1 MFFLS
6 VLLPLLAGVAA
17 ATVDGSTG
25 SGGDG
30 SGDGG
35 GDGTPDTRDDT
46 VTGGDTTGDTPG
58 GGTIEDVLDDLMGGD
73 TSDADDGGD
82 DGDTGDDVGSDETP
96 VAAEP
101 GEVFAGTDAD
111 DSLVGTERDDTMTG
125 AAGNDRLD
133 GAGGND
139 FIDGE
144 AGDDVILGRHGVD
157 VVNGNDGND
166 LVKGGKGDDFLFGE
180 AGDDTL
186 IGSPGDDVV
195 VAGSGS
201 DYVRGDQGDDV
212 LVALDDL
219 EEETASD
226 VLHGGIGNDRL
237 IGDDGDTLTGG
248 DGVDKFEVVV
258 GGAPVTITDFQLF
271 HGEGAELRTDLLT
284 FLNAEGDIISREDI
298 LANGGRLADAEDGSG
313 VEVYYDGMMVA
324 FIEGYP
330 ADDFRADTNWLG
342 NFSPEL
348 TGLLDGDDLLEGDA
362 SGVPTDD
369 NLHGGLG
376 DDTLIGGLGGD
387 TLEGG
392 QGDDVLN
399 TRDSVAGGNGQDLA
413 IGGFGDDHF
422 IADAG
427 DVIGGQEGRDAYDI
441 YVPTEDGMAPVE
453 IYGYQFST
461 ANQEVEFLTLLGP
474 DGTPLS
480 AEDVA
485 DNLVIYQDENGTDAI
500 LEYDGRMTAVMHGI
514 DANLI
519 LDHTLWIGNFNP
531 SPTTTVA
538 PTSGGNDA
546 TQISMTLQSSS
557 GTGMFVSQEMFGANA
572 VFSVNTDMGV
582 PLENYVEGARALD
595 IVNFRF
601 PAGQGDSLDGEN
613 EGVDWLNV
621 IELEENEDG
630 EMVLRE
636 EVRNA
641 LDAAIAAH
649 DNGTDVKVT
658 MVIATKL
665 YSIEE
670 YEDKY
675 DDIARFAEIMVT
687 DYADQIE
694 AIEIGNEYWAIG
706 ETSYGT
712 KADIAARALAEG
724 MERAGV
730 SEDDQP
736 SIIVQ
741 MATPNEGS
749 EYHESV
755 DDRPFG
761 ERRDDANQH
770 IIDLLSEEAR
780 EAIDGV
786 VEHYYYRRDY
796 DEFTGNGNEQG
807 FIPND
812 YAIWEADFD
821 KELDLHVTEWNIRTT
836 NLEQNGI
843 RSAGILPEMMEYMV
857 SWGTDAAHG
866 WPVVHNTTSM
876 LAGTRSD
883 MPILNEDGWVVNSVR
898 GATFDVMS
906 SEMVG
911 LQLLETNFSN
921 DDGRMEIQAYQ
932 EDGKVVVQV
941 ASRTGE
947 AVDLDLDLSS
957 LVSGY
962 ENAYGVKVGYDRSAD
977 SSDGVYRDNGEY
989 VQAEST
995 IIDGE
1000 PYYFNEYDVRATV
1013 TDVGVDG
1020 ADLNLSLNP
1029 YEMVQLVFEFGDN
1042 PPPPA
1047 DESQNIVGTPENDE
1061 IVTEGG
1067 NDSVEGLAGNDN
1079 IIANGGFDTV
1089 RGGEGND
1096 RIEGGKQDDFVYGDE
1111 GNDALYGHA
1120 GDDSLKGGEGN
1131 DSISGN
1137 QGADTLLGNEG
1148 DDVLRGGDD
1157 NDSMNG
1163 GQGNDV
1169 LKGGDGRDTMTGYNG
1184 ADTFAFELEDMMDG
1198 DIITDFEPGR
1208 DVISLDYDDITSI
1221 DDLTISEVEQGIVI
1235 YVGDHGGML
1244 LQGELSLAQVADPR
1258 NFLFS

>member
-1 MFFLS
+1 MLFLT
-6 VLLPLLAGVAA
+6 VLLPLLAGMAV
-17 ATVDGSTG
+17 VSLDGS
-25 SGGDG
+25 SGGTEDETD
-30 SGDGG
+30 SP
-35 GDGTPDTRDDT
+35 TPETSDDPVSDDPVSDDVPVAEDDT
-46 VTGGDTTGDTPG
+46 PTGDTPVSEVAG
-58 GGTIEDVLDDLMGGD
+58 ELIVGTEGDDTLLGTEGGD
-73 TSDADDGGD
+73 TIEGG
-82 DGDTGDDVGSDETP
+82 
-96 VAAEP
+96 A
-101 GEVFAGTDAD
+101 GE
-111 DSLVGTERDDTMTG
+111 
-125 AAGNDRLD
+125 DRLD
-133 GAGGND
+133 GGDGD
-139 FIDGE
+139 DLIDGE
-144 AGDDVILGRHGVD
+144 AGNDVIFGRHGVD
-157 VVNGNDGND
+157 VLNGNDGDD
-166 LVKGGKGDDFLFGE
+166 LIKGGKGNDFLFGD

-186 IGSPGDDVV
+186 IGSPGVDVL
-195 VAGSGS
+195 VAGSGA
-201 DYVRGDQGDDV
+201 DYLRGDQGDDV
-212 LVALDDL
+212 LLALDDL
-219 EEETASD
+219 SLESAPDT
-226 VLHGGIGNDRL
+226 LLGGLGNDRL
-237 IGDDGDTLTGG
+237 VGDDGDVLTGG
-248 DGVDKFEVVV
+248 EGVSRFGVVV
-258 GGAPVTITDFQLF
+258 GGGAPVTITDFQLF
-271 HGEGAELRTDLLT
+271 HPPGSELATDLLS
-284 FLNAEGDIISREDI
+284 LLDENGDLIPSYEI
-298 LANGGRLADAEDGSG
+298 LANGGRLEDSADGSG
-313 VEVYYDGMMVA
+313 VNLFYNDQLVVI
-324 FIEGYP
+324 IEGYE
-330 ADDFRADTNWLG
+330 AQDFRADSNWLG

-348 TGLLDGDDLLEGDA
+348 TGRLDGNDLLTGDA
-362 SGVPTDD
+362 GGAVRNDD
-369 NLHGGLG
+369 MNGGIG
-376 DDTLIGGLGGD
+376 DDTLIGGLGAD
-387 TLEGG
+387 TLDGDA
-392 QGDDVLN
+392 GDDVIN
-399 TRDSVAGGNGQDLA
+399 TVDSVASPDGQDIAL
-413 IGGFGDDHF
+413 GGAGNDQF
-422 IADAG
+422 IADSG
-427 DVIGGQEGRDAYDI
+427 DSLAGQEGRDAFDI
-441 YVPTEDGMAPVE
+441 YVPTDDGMAPVE
-453 IYGYQFST
+453 IYGYEFST
-461 ANQEVEFLTLLGP
+461 ENQEVEFLTLLGP

-485 DNLVIYQDENGTDAI
+485 ENLVIYQDENGTDAI
-500 LEYDGRMTAVMHGI
+500 LEYDGRMMAVMHGI
-514 DANLI
+514 DADLI
-519 LDHTLWIGNFNP
+519 LDQTLWIGNFNP
-531 SPTTTVA
+531 SPTTSLE
-538 PTSGGNDA
+538 PTSGGSDA
-546 TQISMTLQSSS
+546 TPISMTLQSSS
-557 GTGMFVSQEMFGANA
+557 GTGMVVSQEMFGANA

-595 IVNFRF
+595 VANFRF

-613 EGVDWLNV
+613 EGIDWLNV
-621 IELEENEDG
+621 IELEENENG

-649 DNGTDVKVT
+649 DTGNDVKVT

-670 YEDKY
+670 YEAKY

-687 DYADQIE
+687 DYADQVE

-706 ETSYGT
+706 ETAYGT

-741 MATPNEGS
+741 MATPNDGS
-749 EYHESV
+749 EYHTSV

-770 IIDLLSEEAR
+770 IIDLLSQEAR
-780 EAIDGV
+780 DAIDGV

-796 DEFTGNGNEQG
+796 DEFTGDGNEQG

-812 YAIWEADFD
+812 YAIWEANFD
-821 KELDLHVTEWNIRTT
+821 KELDLHITEWNIRTT

-857 SWGTDAAHG
+857 SWGADAAHG

-906 SEMVG
+906 SELVG
-911 LQLLETNFSN
+911 MQLLETTFSN

-957 LVSGY
+957 LVSGF

-977 SSDGVYRDNGEY
+977 SSDGVYRDDGEY
-989 VQAEST
+989 IQAEST

-1013 TDVGVDG
+1013 TDVAVDS
-1020 ADLNLSLNP
+1020 ADVNLSLNP
-1029 YEMVQLVFEFGDN
+1029 YEMVQLVFEFGET

-1047 DESQNIVGTPENDE
+1047 EEGRQIVGTSGDDE

-1067 NDSVEGLAGNDN
+1067 NDSILGIEGNDN

-1096 RIEGGKQDDFVYGDE
+1096 RIEGGKQDDFIYGDE
-1111 GNDALYGHA
+1111 GDDALYGHA
-1120 GDDSLKGGEGN
+1120 GDDSLKAGEGN
-1131 DSISGN
+1131 DSLSGN
-1137 QGADTLLGNEG
+1137 QGADTLLGKEG
-1148 DDVLRGGDD
+1148 NDLLRGGDD
-1157 NDSMNG
+1157 NDTMNG
-1163 GQGNDV
+1163 GQGNDT
-1169 LKGGDGRDTMTGYNG
+1169 LKGGSGRDTLTGYNG

-1198 DIITDFEPGR
+1198 DIITDFEPGK

-1221 DDLTISEVEQGIVI
+1221 DDLTISQVEQGIVI
-1235 YVGDHGGML
+1235 YVGDYGGML
-1244 LQGELSLAQVADPR
+1244 LQGELTVAQVADPR
-1258 NFLFS
+1258 NFLFT

>member
-1 MFFLS
+1 MLFLS
-6 VLLPLLAGVAA
+6 VLLPLLAGLTAGV
-17 ATVDGSTG
+17 VDPSTPT
-25 SGGDG
+25 D
-30 SGDGG
+30 DDT

-46 VTGGDTTGDTPG
+46 VTGGDGSGDTTGDVVRD
-58 GGTIEDVLDDLMGGD
+58 IEDILDDLGWGAD
-73 TSDADDGGD
+73 TSD
-82 DGDTGDDVGSDETP
+82 EEP
-96 VAAEP
+96 LVANP
-101 GEVFAGTDAD
+101 GEEITGAEDDDTLIGT
-111 DSLVGTERDDTMTG
+111 LRDDTMTG
-125 AAGNDRLD
+125 AGGNDRLD
-133 GAGGND
+133 GSSGND
-139 FIDGE
+139 LIDGDD
-144 AGDDVILGRHGVD
+144 GDDVILGRYGVD
-157 VVNGNDGND
+157 VVSGNDGND
-166 LVKGGKGDDFLFGE
+166 LIKGGKGNDFLFGN

-186 IGSPGDDVV
+186 IGSPGDDALVG
-195 VAGSGS
+195 GSGA
-201 DYVRGDQGDDV
+201 DYLRGDQGDDI
-212 LVALDDL
+212 LVGLDDL
-219 EEETASD
+219 AEESAPDT
-226 VLHGGIGNDRL
+226 LLGGIGNDRL
-237 IGDDGDTLTGG
+237 VGDDGDVLTGG
-248 DGVDKFEVVV
+248 EGVNRFGVVV
-258 GGAPVTITDFQLF
+258 GGAPVTITDFDLF
-271 HGEGAELRTDLLT
+271 HPPGSELATDLLS
-284 FLNAEGDIISREDI
+284 LLDENGDLIPSYEI
-298 LANGGRLADAEDGSG
+298 LENEGRLEDNEDGTG
-313 VEVYYDGMMVA
+313 VNIFFDDQLVVI
-324 FIEGYP
+324 IEGYE
-330 ADDFRADTNWLG
+330 AQDFRSDSNWLG

-348 TGLLDGDDLLEGDA
+348 TGRLDGDDLLTGDA
-362 SGVPTDD
+362 GDVVRNDD
-369 NLHGGLG
+369 MNGGLG
-376 DDTLIGGLGGD
+376 NDTLIGGLGGD
-387 TLEGG
+387 TLDGGEGN
-392 QGDDVLN
+392 DVID
-399 TRDSVAGGNGQDLA
+399 TVDSVAGSEGQDIAL
-413 IGGFGDDHF
+413 GGAGNDHF
-422 IADAG
+422 IADDG
-427 DVIGGQEGRDAYDI
+427 DFIGGQEGRDTYDI

-453 IYGYQFST
+453 IYGYEFST
-461 ANQEVEFLTLLGP
+461 ADQEVEFLTLLGA

-485 DNLVIYQDENGTDAI
+485 ENLVIYQDENGADAI
-500 LEYDGRMTAVMHGI
+500 LEYDGRMMAVMHGV
-514 DANLI
+514 DADLI
-519 LDHTLWIGNFNP
+519 NDHTLWIGNFDP
-531 SPTTTVA
+531 SPTTTAA
-538 PTSGGNDA
+538 PTSGNDA
-546 TQISMTLQSSS
+546 TQMSMTLQSSS
-557 GTGMFVSQEMFGANA
+557 GTGMVVSQEMFGANT

-582 PLENYVEGARALD
+582 PLENYVEGARALE
-595 IVNFRF
+595 IQNFRF

-665 YSIEE
+665 YTIEE

-694 AIEIGNEYWAIG
+694 ALEIGNEYWAIG

-741 MATPNEGS
+741 MATPNDGS
-749 EYHESV
+749 EYHSSV

-770 IIDLLSEEAR
+770 IIDHLSEAAR
-780 EAIDGV
+780 DAIDGV

-796 DEFTGNGNEQG
+796 DEFTGAGDEQG

-812 YAIWEADFD
+812 YAIWEANFD

-857 SWGTDAAHG
+857 SWGADAAHG

-898 GATFDVMS
+898 GATYDVMS
-906 SEMVG
+906 SELVG

-932 EDGKVVVQV
+932 DGGKVVVQV

-947 AVDLDLDLSS
+947 AVDLDLDLST

-977 SSDGVYRDNGEY
+977 SSDGVYRDDGEY

-1013 TDVGVDG
+1013 TDVEVDS
-1020 ADLNLSLNP
+1020 ADMTLSLNP
-1029 YEMVQLVFEFGDN
+1029 YEMVQLVFEFSFSS

-1047 DESQNIVGTPENDE
+1047 EEGRVVEGTPGDDE

-1089 RGGEGND
+1089 RGGDGND
-1096 RIEGGKQDDFVYGDE
+1096 RIEGGKQDDYLYGDE
-1111 GNDALYGHA
+1111 GDDALYGHA
-1120 GDDSLKGGEGN
+1120 GDDSLKAGEGN

-1148 DDVLRGGDD
+1148 NDVLRGGDD

-1163 GQGNDV
+1163 GQGNDT
-1169 LKGGDGRDTMTGYNG
+1169 LKGGNGRDIMTGYNG

-1198 DIITDFEPGR
+1198 DIITDFEPGK
-1208 DVISLDYDDITSI
+1208 DMISLDYDDISSI
-1221 DDLTISEVEQGIVI
+1221 DDLTISQVEQGIVI

-1244 LQGELSLAQVADPR
+1244 LQGELTLAQVADPR
-1258 NFLFS
+1258 NFLFA

>member
-17 ATVDGSTG
+17 ATMDGSTG
-25 SGGDG
+25 TGGDG
-30 SGDGG
+30 SDDGG

-46 VTGGDTTGDTPG
+46 VTGGSGPDDTSDDTVGDIVRD
-58 GGTIEDVLDDLMGGD
+58 IETVLDDLGLGVREPD
-73 TSDADDGGD
+73 EEPIVSNPGEEIVGTDGD
-82 DGDTGDDVGSDETP
+82 DT
-96 VAAEP
+96 
-101 GEVFAGTDAD
+101 
-111 DSLVGTERDDTMTG
+111 LIGTERDDTMSG

-133 GAGGND
+133 GSFGND
-139 FIDGE
+139 LIEGGE
-144 AGDDVILGRHGVD
+144 GDDVLLGRYGVD
-157 VVNGNDGND
+157 VVSGNDGDD
-166 LVKGGKGDDFLFGE
+166 LIKGGKGDDFLFGDG
-180 AGDDTL
+180 GDDTL
-186 IGSPGDDVV
+186 IGSPGDDVI
-195 VAGSGS
+195 VAGTGT
-201 DYVRGDQGDDV
+201 DYVRGDQGDD
-212 LVALDDL
+212 LLFGLDDL
-219 EEETASD
+219 SEETSPD
-226 VLHGGIGNDRL
+226 TLLGGIGNDRL
-237 IGDDGDTLTGG
+237 VGDDGDILTGG
-248 DGVDKFEVVV
+248 EGVNRFGVVV
-258 GGAPVTITDFQLF
+258 GGGAPVTITDFQLF
-271 HGEGAELRTDLLT
+271 HPPGAELATDLLS
-284 FLNAEGDIISREDI
+284 LLDENGELIPSYEI
-298 LANGGRLADAEDGSG
+298 LENGGRLEDNEDGTG
-313 VEVYYDGMMVA
+313 VNIFFNDQLVVV
-324 FIEGYP
+324 IEGYE
-330 ADDFRADTNWLG
+330 AQDFRSDSNWLG

-348 TGLLDGDDLLEGDA
+348 TGRLDGDDLLTGDA
-362 SGVPTDD
+362 GDVARDD
-369 NLHGGLG
+369 DMHGGLG
-376 DDTLIGGLGGD
+376 DDTLIGGLGAD
-387 TLEGG
+387 TLDGG
-392 QGDDVLN
+392 QGDDVIN
-399 TRDSVAGGNGQDLA
+399 TVDSVAGAEGQDIAL
-413 IGGFGDDHF
+413 GGEGDDQL

-427 DVIGGQEGRDAYDI
+427 DILAGQEGRDAYDI

-453 IYGYQFST
+453 IYGYEFST
-461 ANQEVEFLTLLGP
+461 ENQEVEFLTLLGP

-500 LEYDGRMTAVMHGI
+500 LEYDGRMMAVMHGI

-519 LDHTLWIGNFNP
+519 VDHTLWIGNFNP

-557 GTGMFVSQEMFGANA
+557 GTGMYVSQEMFGANT

-749 EYHESV
+749 EYHTSV

-770 IIDLLSEEAR
+770 IIDFLSEEAR

-796 DEFTGNGNEQG
+796 DEFTGDGNEQG

-812 YAIWEADFD
+812 YAIWEANFD
-821 KELDLHVTEWNIRTT
+821 KELDLHITEWNIRTT

-843 RSAGILPEMMEYMV
+843 RSSGILPEMMEYMV
-857 SWGTDAAHG
+857 SWGADAAHG

-911 LQLLETNFSN
+911 MQLLETQFSN

-1013 TDVGVDG
+1013 TDVAVNSD
-1020 ADLNLSLNP
+1020 DVSLSLNP
-1029 YEMVQLVFEFGDN
+1029 YEMVQLVFEFGDS

-1047 DESQNIVGTPENDE
+1047 DVGLVIVGTSESDE

-1079 IIANGGFDTV
+1079 IIANGGFDTI

-1163 GQGNDV
+1163 GQGSDT
-1169 LKGGDGRDTMTGYNG
+1169 LKGGSGRDTMTGYNG

-1258 NFLFS
+1258 NFLFT

>member
-1 MFFLS
+1 M
-6 VLLPLLAGVAA
+6 AGW
-17 ATVDGSTG
+17 
-25 SGGDG
+25 
-30 SGDGG
+30 
-35 GDGTPDTRDDT
+35 DGTPDTRDDT

-58 GGTIEDVLDDLMGGD
+58 DSVEDVVRDIEAVLDDLGLGVREPD
-73 TSDADDGGD
+73 EEPIVSNPGEEIVGTDGD
-82 DGDTGDDVGSDETP
+82 DT
-96 VAAEP
+96 
-101 GEVFAGTDAD
+101 
-111 DSLVGTERDDTMTG
+111 LIGTERDDTMSG

-133 GAGGND
+133 GSFGND
-139 FIDGE
+139 LIEGDE
-144 AGDDVILGRHGVD
+144 GDDVLLGRYGVD
-157 VVNGNDGND
+157 VVSGNDGND
-166 LVKGGKGDDFLFGE
+166 LIKGGKGDDFLFGDG
-180 AGDDTL
+180 GDDTL
-186 IGSPGDDVV
+186 IGSPGDDVI
-195 VAGSGS
+195 VAGTGT
-201 DYVRGDQGDDV
+201 DYVRGDQGDD
-212 LVALDDL
+212 LLFGLDDL
-219 EEETASD
+219 SEETSPD
-226 VLHGGIGNDRL
+226 TLLGGIGNDRL
-237 IGDDGDTLTGG
+237 VGDDGDILTGG
-248 DGVDKFEVVV
+248 EGVNSYGVVV
-258 GGAPVTITDFQLF
+258 GGETPVTITDFQLF
-271 HGEGAELRTDLLT
+271 HPPEAELATDLLS
-284 FLNAEGDIISREDI
+284 LLDENGELIPSYEI
-298 LANGGRLADAEDGSG
+298 LENGGRLENNEDGTG
-313 VEVYYDGMMVA
+313 VNIFFNGQLVVV
-324 FIEGYP
+324 IEGYE
-330 ADDFRADTNWLG
+330 AQDFRSDSNWLG

-348 TGLLDGDDLLEGDA
+348 TGRLDGDDLLTGDA
-362 SGVPTDD
+362 GNVVRDD
-369 NLHGGLG
+369 DMHGGLG
-376 DDTLIGGLGGD
+376 DDTLIGGLGAD
-387 TLEGG
+387 TLDGG
-392 QGDDVLN
+392 QGDDVIN
-399 TRDSVAGGNGQDLA
+399 TVDSVAGAEGQDMA
-413 IGGFGDDHF
+413 FGGEGDDHLT
-422 IADAG
+422 ADAG
-427 DVIGGQEGRDAYDI
+427 DILAGQEGRDAYDI

-453 IYGYQFST
+453 IYGYEFST
-461 ANQEVEFLTLLGP
+461 EDQEVEFLTLLGAN
-474 DGTPLS
+474 GEPLS
-480 AEDVA
+480 AADVA
-485 DNLVIYQDENGTDAI
+485 DNLVIYQHENGTDAI
-500 LEYDGRMTAVMHGI
+500 LEYNGRMTAILHGI
-514 DANLI
+514 DANVI
-519 LDHTLWIGNFNP
+519 SDPTLWIGNLDP
-531 SPTTTVA
+531 EPTTDVPSTQ
-538 PTSGGNDA
+538 GCNDA

-557 GTGMFVSQEMFGANA
+557 GTGMYVSQEMFGANA

-613 EGVDWLNV
+613 EGIDWLNV

-630 EMVLRE
+630 EIVLRE

-649 DNGTDVKVT
+649 DTGTDVKVT

-706 ETSYGT
+706 ETAYGT

-749 EYHESV
+749 EYHTSV

-770 IIDLLSEEAR
+770 IIDFLSEEAR

-796 DEFTGNGNEQG
+796 DEFTGGGNEQG

-812 YAIWEADFD
+812 YAIWEANFD

-843 RSAGILPEMMEYMV
+843 RSSDILPEMMEYMV

-876 LAGTRSD
+876 LAGKRSD

-906 SEMVG
+906 SELVG
-911 LQLLETNFSN
+911 TQLLDTNFSN

-1013 TDVGVDG
+1013 TDVDVDG

-1029 YEMVQLVFEFGDN
+1029 YEMVQLVFEFGDT

-1047 DESQNIVGTPENDE
+1047 EEGRQIVGTSGDDE
-1061 IVTEGG
+1061 IITDNG
-1067 NDSVEGLAGNDN
+1067 NDSILGIEGNDN

-1111 GNDALYGHA
+1111 GNDALYGYG
-1120 GDDSLKGGEGN
+1120 GDDSLKAGEGN

-1137 QGADTLLGNEG
+1137 QGMDTLLGNEG
-1148 DDVLRGGDD
+1148 DDVLRGGGD

-1163 GQGNDV
+1163 GQGADT
-1169 LKGGDGRDTMTGYNG
+1169 LKGGSGRDTMTGYNG

-1221 DDLTISEVEQGIVI
+1221 DDLTISEVAQGIVI

-1258 NFLFS
+1258 NFLFT

>member
-17 ATVDGSTG
+17 ATMDGSTG
-25 SGGDG
+25 TGGDG
-30 SGDGG
+30 SDDGAG

-46 VTGGDTTGDTPG
+46 VTGGSGPD
-58 GGTIEDVLDDLMGGD
+58 D
-73 TSDADDGGD
+73 TSDDTVGDIVRDIETVLGDLGLGVREPDEESIVSNPGEEIVGTDGD
-82 DGDTGDDVGSDETP
+82 DT
-96 VAAEP
+96 
-101 GEVFAGTDAD
+101 
-111 DSLVGTERDDTMTG
+111 LIGTERDDTMSG

-133 GAGGND
+133 GSFGND
-139 FIDGE
+139 LIEGGE
-144 AGDDVILGRHGVD
+144 GDDVLLGRYGVD
-157 VVNGNDGND
+157 VVSGNDGDD
-166 LVKGGKGDDFLFGE
+166 LIKGGKGDDFLFGE

-219 EEETASD
+219 AEETASD

-237 IGDDGDTLTGG
+237 TGDDGDTLTGG
-248 DGVDKFEVVV
+248 DGVDKFKVVV

-271 HGEGAELRTDLLT
+271 HGEGAELRTELLT
-284 FLNAEGDIISREDI
+284 FLNAEGEIISPEEI
-298 LANGGRLADAEDGSG
+298 QANGGRLADAEDGSG

-362 SGVPTDD
+362 SGAPTDD

-453 IYGYQFST
+453 IYGYEFST
-461 ANQEVEFLTLLGP
+461 ENQEVEFLTLLGP

-485 DNLVIYQDENGTDAI
+485 ENLVIYQDEDGTDAI
-500 LEYDGRMTAVMHGI
+500 LEYDGRMMAVMHGV
-514 DANLI
+514 DANVI
-519 LDHTLWIGNFNP
+519 SDHTLWIGNFDP
-531 SPTTTVA
+531 SPTTTAA
-538 PTSGGNDA
+538 PTSSNDA
-546 TQISMTLQSSS
+546 TQMSMTLQSSS
-557 GTGMFVSQEMFGANA
+557 GTGMVVSQEMFGANT

-595 IVNFRF
+595 IQNFRF

-613 EGVDWLNV
+613 EGIDWLNV
-621 IELEENEDG
+621 IELEENGDG

-749 EYHESV
+749 EYHTSV

-796 DEFTGNGNEQG
+796 DEFTGDGNEQG

-906 SEMVG
+906 SELVG
-911 LQLLETNFSN
+911 MQLLETNFSN

-989 VQAEST
+989 VQADST

-1013 TDVGVDG
+1013 TDVEVNSD
-1020 ADLNLSLNP
+1020 DVTLSLNP
-1029 YEMVQLVFEFGDN
+1029 YEMVQLVFEFGDT

-1047 DESQNIVGTPENDE
+1047 EEGRVVEGTSGDDE

-1067 NDSVEGLAGNDN
+1067 NDSILGLAGNDN

-1089 RGGEGND
+1089 RGGDGND
-1096 RIEGGKQDDFVYGDE
+1096 RMEGGKQDDFVYGDD

-1131 DSISGN
+1131 DSMSGN
-1137 QGADTLLGNEG
+1137 QGADTLLGNQG

-1163 GQGNDV
+1163 GQGSDT
-1169 LKGGDGRDTMTGYNG
+1169 LKGGSGRDTMTGYNG
-1184 ADTFAFELEDMMDG
+1184 SDTFAFELEDMMDG
-1198 DIITDFEPGR
+1198 DIITDFEPGK
-1208 DVISLDYDDITSI
+1208 DLISLDYDDISSI

-1258 NFLFS
+1258 NFLFA

>member
-1 MFFLS
+1 MLFLS

-17 ATVDGSTG
+17 ATMDGSTG
-25 SGGDG
+25 TGGDG
-30 SGDGG
+30 SDDGG

-46 VTGGDTTGDTPG
+46 VTGESGPDDTSDDTVGDIVRD
-58 GGTIEDVLDDLMGGD
+58 IETVLDDLGLGVREPD
-73 TSDADDGGD
+73 EEPIVSNPGEEIVGTDGD
-82 DGDTGDDVGSDETP
+82 DT
-96 VAAEP
+96 
-101 GEVFAGTDAD
+101 
-111 DSLVGTERDDTMTG
+111 LIGTERDDTMSG

-133 GAGGND
+133 GSFGND
-139 FIDGE
+139 LIEGGE
-144 AGDDVILGRHGVD
+144 GDDVLLGRYGVD
-157 VVNGNDGND
+157 VVSGNDGDD
-166 LVKGGKGDDFLFGE
+166 LIKGGKGDDFLFGDG
-180 AGDDTL
+180 GDDTL
-186 IGSPGDDVV
+186 IGSPGDDVI
-195 VAGSGS
+195 VAGTGT
-201 DYVRGDQGDDV
+201 DYVRGDQGDD
-212 LVALDDL
+212 LLFGLDDL
-219 EEETASD
+219 SEETSPD
-226 VLHGGIGNDRL
+226 TLLGGIGNDRL
-237 IGDDGDTLTGG
+237 VGDDGDILTGG
-248 DGVDKFEVVV
+248 EGVNRFGVVV
-258 GGAPVTITDFQLF
+258 GGGAPVTITDFQLF
-271 HGEGAELRTDLLT
+271 HPPGAELATDLLS
-284 FLNAEGDIISREDI
+284 LLDENGELIPSYEI
-298 LANGGRLADAEDGSG
+298 LENGGRLEDNEDGTG
-313 VEVYYDGMMVA
+313 VNIFFNDQLVVV
-324 FIEGYP
+324 IEGYE
-330 ADDFRADTNWLG
+330 AQDFRSDSNWLG

-348 TGLLDGDDLLEGDA
+348 TGRLDGDDLLTGDA
-362 SGVPTDD
+362 GDVARDD
-369 NLHGGLG
+369 DMHGGLG
-376 DDTLIGGLGGD
+376 DDTLIGGLGAD
-387 TLEGG
+387 TLDGG
-392 QGDDVLN
+392 QGDDVIN
-399 TRDSVAGGNGQDLA
+399 TVDSVAGAEGQDIAL
-413 IGGFGDDHF
+413 GGEGDDQL

-427 DVIGGQEGRDAYDI
+427 DILAGQEGRDAYDI

-453 IYGYQFST
+453 IYGYEFST
-461 ANQEVEFLTLLGP
+461 EDQEVEFLTLLGP

-480 AEDVA
+480 AEELA

-500 LEYDGRMTAVMHGI
+500 LEYDGRMTAILHGI

-519 LDHTLWIGNFNP
+519 ADQTLWIGNFDP
-531 SPTTTVA
+531 SPTTDVA
-538 PTSGGNDA
+538 ATRGGNDA

-613 EGVDWLNV
+613 EGIDWLNV

-706 ETSYGT
+706 ETAYGT

-749 EYHESV
+749 EYHTSV

-770 IIDLLSEEAR
+770 IIDFLSEEAR

-796 DEFTGNGNEQG
+796 DEFTGDGNEQG

-812 YAIWEADFD
+812 FAIWEANFD
-821 KELDLHVTEWNIRTT
+821 KELDLHITEWNIRTT

-843 RSAGILPEMMEYMV
+843 RSSGILPEMMEYMV
-857 SWGTDAAHG
+857 SWGADAAHG

-906 SEMVG
+906 SELVG
-911 LQLLETNFSN
+911 MQLLETQFSN

-932 EDGKVVVQV
+932 EGGKVVVQV

-962 ENAYGVKVGYDRSAD
+962 ESAYGVKVGYDRSAD
-977 SSDGVYRDNGEY
+977 SSDGVYRDDGEY
-989 VQAEST
+989 IQAEST

-1013 TDVGVDG
+1013 TDVEVDG

-1047 DESQNIVGTPENDE
+1047 EESRNIVGTSGDDE
-1061 IVTEGG
+1061 IETEGG
-1067 NDSVEGLAGNDN
+1067 NDSIEGVGGNDN
-1079 IIANGGFDTV
+1079 IIANGGFDTI
-1089 RGGEGND
+1089 RGG
-1096 RIEGGKQDDFVYGDE
+1096 
-1111 GNDALYGHA
+1111 
-1120 GDDSLKGGEGN
+1120 
-1131 DSISGN
+1131 
-1137 QGADTLLGNEG
+1137 
-1148 DDVLRGGDD
+1148 RG
-1157 NDSMNG
+1157 
-1163 GQGNDV
+1163 Q
-1169 LKGGDGRDTMTGYNG
+1169 R
-1184 ADTFAFELEDMMDG
+1184 
-1198 DIITDFEPGR
+1198 P
-1208 DVISLDYDDITSI
+1208 
-1221 DDLTISEVEQGIVI
+1221 
-1235 YVGDHGGML
+1235 H
-1244 LQGELSLAQVADPR
+1244 
-1258 NFLFS
+1258 

>member
-1 MFFLS
+1 MLFLT
-6 VLLPLLAGVAA
+6 VLLPLLAGMAV
-17 ATVDGSTG
+17 VSLDGS
-25 SGGDG
+25 SGGTEDETDG
-30 SGDGG
+30 PAPETSD
-35 GDGTPDTRDDT
+35 DPVSDDVPVADEDTP
-46 VTGGDTTGDTPG
+46 TGDTPVSEVAG
-58 GGTIEDVLDDLMGGD
+58 ELIVGTEGDDTLLGTEGGD
-73 TSDADDGGD
+73 TIEGRA
-82 DGDTGDDVGSDETP
+82 
-96 VAAEP
+96 
-101 GEVFAGTDAD
+101 GE
-111 DSLVGTERDDTMTG
+111 
-125 AAGNDRLD
+125 DRLD
-133 GAGGND
+133 GGDGD
-139 FIDGE
+139 DLIGGE
-144 AGDDVILGRHGVD
+144 AGNDAIFGRHGVD
-157 VVNGNDGND
+157 VLSGNDGDD
-166 LVKGGKGDDFLFGE
+166 LIKGGKGNDFLFGD

-186 IGSPGDDVV
+186 IGSPGDDFL
-195 VAGSGS
+195 VAGSGA
-201 DYVRGDQGDDV
+201 DYLRGDQGNDV
-212 LVALDDL
+212 LLALDDL
-219 EEETASD
+219 SLESAPDT
-226 VLHGGIGNDRL
+226 LLGGVGNDRL
-237 IGDDGDTLTGG
+237 VGDDGDVLTGG
-248 DGVDKFEVVV
+248 EGVSRFGVVV
-258 GGAPVTITDFQLF
+258 GGGAPVTITDFQLF
-271 HGEGAELRTDLLT
+271 HPPGSELATDLLS
-284 FLNAEGDIISREDI
+284 LLDENGDLIPSYEI
-298 LANGGRLADAEDGSG
+298 LENGGRLEDNADGTG
-313 VEVYYDGMMVA
+313 VNLFYNDQLVVI
-324 FIEGYP
+324 IEGYE
-330 ADDFRADTNWLG
+330 ADDFRADSNWLG

-348 TGLLDGDDLLEGDA
+348 TGRLDGDDLLTGDA
-362 SGVPTDD
+362 GGVVRNDD
-369 NLHGGLG
+369 MNGGIG
-376 DDTLIGGLGGD
+376 DDTLIGGLGAD
-387 TLEGG
+387 TLDGDA
-392 QGDDVLN
+392 GDDVIN
-399 TRDSVAGGNGQDLA
+399 TVDSVASPDGQDIAL
-413 IGGFGDDHF
+413 GGAGNDQFT
-422 IADAG
+422 ADAG
-427 DVIGGQEGRDAYDI
+427 DTLAGQEGRDAFDI

-453 IYGYQFST
+453 IYGYEFST
-461 ANQEVEFLTLLGP
+461 ENQEVEFLTLLGP

-485 DNLVIYQDENGTDAI
+485 ENLVIYQDENGADAI
-500 LEYDGRMTAVMHGI
+500 LEYDGRMMAVLHGI
-514 DANLI
+514 DADLI
-519 LDHTLWIGNFNP
+519 LDQTLWIGNFNP

-538 PTSGGNDA
+538 PTGSGNDA

-557 GTGMFVSQEMFGANA
+557 GTGMVVSQEMFGANA

-595 IVNFRF
+595 VANFRF
-601 PAGQGDSLDGEN
+601 PAGQGDSLEGEN
-613 EGVDWLNV
+613 EGIDWLNV
-621 IELEENEDG
+621 IELEENENG

-649 DNGTDVKVT
+649 DTGNDVKVT

-670 YEDKY
+670 YEAKY

-687 DYADQIE
+687 DYADQVE

-706 ETSYGT
+706 ETAYGT

-730 SEDDQP
+730 SEADQP

-741 MATPNEGS
+741 MATPNDGS
-749 EYHESV
+749 EYHTSV

-761 ERRDDANQH
+761 ERRDAANQH
-770 IIDLLSEEAR
+770 IIDFLSEEAR

-796 DEFTGNGNEQG
+796 DEFTGDGNEQG

-812 YAIWEADFD
+812 YAIWEANFD
-821 KELDLHVTEWNIRTT
+821 KELDLHITEWNIRTT

-857 SWGTDAAHG
+857 SWGADAAHG

-906 SEMVG
+906 SELVG
-911 LQLLETNFSN
+911 MQLLETTFSN

-957 LVSGY
+957 LVSGF

-977 SSDGVYRDNGEY
+977 SSDGVYRSDGEY
-989 VQAEST
+989 IQAEST

-1013 TDVGVDG
+1013 TDVAVDS
-1020 ADLNLSLNP
+1020 ADVNLSLNP
-1029 YEMVQLVFEFGDN
+1029 YEMVQLVFEFGET

-1047 DESQNIVGTPENDE
+1047 EEGRQIVGTSGDDE

-1067 NDSVEGLAGNDN
+1067 NDSILGIEGNDN

-1096 RIEGGKQDDFVYGDE
+1096 RIEGGKQDDFIYGDE
-1111 GNDALYGHA
+1111 GDDALYGHA
-1120 GDDSLKGGEGN
+1120 GDDSLKAGEGN
-1131 DSISGN
+1131 DSLSGN
-1137 QGADTLLGNEG
+1137 QGADTLLGKEG
-1148 DDVLRGGDD
+1148 NDLLRGGDD
-1157 NDSMNG
+1157 NDTMNG
-1163 GQGNDV
+1163 GQGNDT
-1169 LKGGDGRDTMTGYNG
+1169 LKGGAGRDTLTGYNG
-1184 ADTFAFELEDMMDG
+1184 ADTFAFELEDMVDG
-1198 DIITDFEPGR
+1198 DIITDFEPGK

-1221 DDLTISEVEQGIVI
+1221 NDLTISQVEQGIVI

-1244 LQGELSLAQVADPR
+1244 LQGELTLAQVSDPR
-1258 NFLFS
+1258 NFLFT

>member
-1 MFFLS
+1 MLFLS
-6 VLLPLLAGVAA
+6 VLLPLLAGLTAGV
-17 ATVDGSTG
+17 VDPSTPTDDD
-25 SGGDG
+25 S
-30 SGDGG
+30 

-46 VTGGDTTGDTPG
+46 VTGGDGSDDTTGDVVRA
-58 GGTIEDVLDDLMGGD
+58 IEDILDDLGWGGD
-73 TSDADDGGD
+73 MADDEPIVAAPGDEIIGTEGD
-82 DGDTGDDVGSDETP
+82 DTLI
-96 VAAEP
+96 
-101 GEVFAGTDAD
+101 GT
-111 DSLVGTERDDTMTG
+111 LLDDTMSG
-125 AAGNDRLD
+125 AGGNDRLD
-133 GAGGND
+133 GSSGND
-139 FIDGE
+139 LIDGD
-144 AGDDVILGRHGVD
+144 AGDDVVLGRHGVD

-186 IGSPGDDVV
+186 IGSPGDDVLV
-195 VAGSGS
+195 GGSGA
-201 DYVRGDQGDDV
+201 DYLRGDQGDDL
-212 LVALDDL
+212 LVGLDDL
-219 EEETASD
+219 SAEDAPDT
-226 VLHGGIGNDRL
+226 LLGGIGNDRL
-237 IGDDGDTLTGG
+237 VGDDGDTLTGG
-248 DGVDKFEVVV
+248 EGVNRFGVVV

-271 HGEGAELRTDLLT
+271 HPPGSELATDLLS
-284 FLNAEGDIISREDI
+284 LLDENGDLIPSTAIIE
-298 LANGGRLADAEDGSG
+298 NGGRLEDREDGTGVDVFYGGQIVAILDGHEAED
-313 VEVYYDGMMVA
+313 
-324 FIEGYP
+324 
-330 ADDFRADTNWLG
+330 FRSDSNWLG

-348 TGLLDGDDLLEGDA
+348 TGRLDGDDLLEGDA
-362 SGVPTDD
+362 GDVVRNDD
-369 NLHGGLG
+369 LHGGLG
-376 DDTLIGGLGGD
+376 DDTLIGGLGAD

-392 QGDDVLN
+392 EGNDVIN
-399 TRDSVAGGNGQDLA
+399 TVDSVAGEDGQDLA
-413 IGGFGDDHF
+413 IGGAGDDHF
-422 IADAG
+422 VADSG
-427 DVIGGQEGRDAYDI
+427 DLIGGQDGRDSYDI
-441 YVPTEDGMAPVE
+441 YVPTEDSAAPVE
-453 IYGYQFST
+453 IYGYEFST
-461 ANQEVEFLTLLGP
+461 ENQEVEFLTLLGA

-485 DNLVIYQDENGTDAI
+485 SNLVIYQDENGTDAI

-514 DANLI
+514 DADLI
-519 LDHTLWIGNFNP
+519 NDHTLWIGNFDP
-531 SPTTTVA
+531 APTTDVA
-538 PTSGGNDA
+538 STRGGNDA
-546 TQISMTLQSSS
+546 TQMSMTLQSSS
-557 GTGMFVSQEMFGANA
+557 GTGMVVSQEMFGANA
-572 VFSVNTDMGV
+572 VYSVNTDMGV
-582 PLENYVEGARALD
+582 PLDNYVEGARALE
-595 IVNFRF
+595 IQNFRF

-613 EGVDWLNV
+613 EGIDWLNV
-621 IELEENEDG
+621 IELEENADG

-649 DNGTDVKVT
+649 DNGSDVKVT

-665 YSIEE
+665 YTVEE
-670 YEDKY
+670 FEAKY

-687 DYADQIE
+687 DYADQIDALE
-694 AIEIGNEYWAIG
+694 VGNEYWAIG
-706 ETSYGT
+706 ETNYGQ
-712 KADIAARALAEG
+712 KADIAARAFAEG

-730 SEDDQP
+730 DEDDQP

-749 EYHESV
+749 EYHTSV

-761 ERRDDANQH
+761 ERRDDANQQ
-770 IIDLLSEEAR
+770 IIDQLSEEAR

-796 DEFTGNGNEQG
+796 DEFTGDGNEQG

-812 YAIWEADFD
+812 YEIWEANFD

-857 SWGTDAAHG
+857 SWGADAAHG

-883 MPILNEDGWVVNSVR
+883 MPILNDDGWVVNSVR

-906 SEMVG
+906 SELVG
-911 LQLLETNFSN
+911 MQLLETEFSN
-921 DDGRMEIQAYQ
+921 DDGRMEVQAYQ
-932 EDGKVVVQV
+932 EGGKVVVQV

-947 AVDLDLDLSS
+947 AVDLDLDLST

-977 SSDGVYRDNGEY
+977 SSDGVYRDDGEY
-989 VQAEST
+989 ISAEST

-1013 TDVGVDG
+1013 TDVDVDG
-1020 ADLNLSLNP
+1020 ADVSLSLNP
-1029 YEMVQLVFEFGDN
+1029 YEMVQLVFEFGDT

-1047 DESQNIVGTPENDE
+1047 EEGQNLVGTPEGDE
-1061 IVTEGG
+1061 LITGDG
-1067 NDSVEGLAGNDN
+1067 NDLVDGLAGNDN
-1079 IIANGGFDTV
+1079 IVTNGGFDTL

-1096 RIEGGKQDDFVYGDE
+1096 RLEAGKQDDSVFGDA
-1111 GNDALYGHA
+1111 GDDALYGHA
-1120 GDDSLKGGEGN
+1120 GDDSLKAGEGN

-1148 DDVLRGGDD
+1148 DDLLRGGDD

-1163 GQGNDV
+1163 GQGDDT
-1169 LKGGDGRDTMTGYNG
+1169 LKGGNGRDIMTGYNG

-1198 DIITDFEPGR
+1198 DIITDFEPGK
-1208 DVISLDYDDITSI
+1208 DVISLDYDDISSI

-1235 YVGDHGGML
+1235 YVGDHGGLL
-1244 LQGELSLAQVADPR
+1244 LQSELSLAQVADPR
-1258 NFLFS
+1258 NFLFA

>member
-1 MFFLS
+1 MLFLS
-6 VLLPLLAGVAA
+6 VLLPLLAGLTAGV
-17 ATVDGSTG
+17 VDPSTP
-25 SGGDG
+25 SD
-30 SGDGG
+30 DDT

-46 VTGGDTTGDTPG
+46 VTGGDGTDAPSDDDETTGDVVRV
-58 GGTIEDVLDDLMGGD
+58 IEDILVDLGWVD
-73 TSDADDGGD
+73 ATSADEPLVANPGEEVSGTDGD
-82 DGDTGDDVGSDETP
+82 DT
-96 VAAEP
+96 
-101 GEVFAGTDAD
+101 
-111 DSLVGTERDDTMTG
+111 LMGTERDDTMSG
-125 AAGNDRLD
+125 AGGNDRLD
-133 GAGGND
+133 GDDGND
-139 FIDGE
+139 LIDGDD
-144 AGDDVILGRHGVD
+144 GDDVVLGRHGVD
-157 VVNGNDGND
+157 VISGNEGND
-166 LVKGGKGDDFLFGE
+166 LVKGGKGDDFLFGN

-186 IGSPGDDVV
+186 IGSPGDDVL
-195 VAGSGS
+195 VAGGGV
-201 DYVRGDQGDDV
+201 DYLRGDQGDD
-212 LVALDDL
+212 LLIGLDEGSEDAAPDTL
-219 EEETASD
+219 
-226 VLHGGIGNDRL
+226 LGGIGNDRL
-237 IGDDGDTLTGG
+237 VGDDGDILTGG
-248 DGVDKFEVVV
+248 EGVNRFGVVV
-258 GGAPVTITDFQLF
+258 GGEAPVTITDFQLF
-271 HGEGAELRTDLLT
+271 HPPGAELATDLLS
-284 FLNAEGDIISREDI
+284 LLDENGELIPSYAI
-298 LANGGRLADAEDGSG
+298 LENGGRLEDNDDGTG
-313 VEVYYDGMMVA
+313 VNIFYNDQLVVV
-324 FIEGYP
+324 IEGYE
-330 ADDFRADTNWLG
+330 AQDFRSDSNWLG

-348 TGLLDGDDLLEGDA
+348 TGRLDGDDLLTGDV
-362 SGVPTDD
+362 GDVVRDD
-369 NLHGGLG
+369 DMHGGLG
-376 DDTLIGGLGGD
+376 DDTLIGGLGAD
-387 TLEGG
+387 TLDGG
-392 QGDDVLN
+392 EGDDVIN
-399 TRDSVAGGNGQDLA
+399 TVDSVAGAEGQDIAL
-413 IGGFGDDHF
+413 GGAGNDHF
-422 IADAG
+422 TADAG
-427 DVIGGQEGRDAYDI
+427 DILAGQEGRDAYDI

-453 IYGYQFST
+453 IYGYEFST
-461 ANQEVEFLTLLGP
+461 ENQEVEFLTLLGP

-485 DNLVIYQDENGTDAI
+485 ENLVIYQDEDGTDAI
-500 LEYDGRMTAVMHGI
+500 LEYEGRIMAVMHGI

-519 LDHTLWIGNFNP
+519 ADHTLWIGNFDP
-531 SPTTTVA
+531 SPTTDMPSTQ
-538 PTSGGNDA
+538 GGNDA
-546 TQISMTLQSSS
+546 TQMSMTLQSSS
-557 GTGMFVSQEMFGANA
+557 GTGMVVSQEMFGANT

-595 IVNFRF
+595 IQNFRF

-613 EGVDWLNV
+613 EGIDWLNV

-706 ETSYGT
+706 ETAYGT

-749 EYHESV
+749 EYHTSV

-796 DEFTGNGNEQG
+796 DEFTGDGNEQG

-857 SWGTDAAHG
+857 SWGADAAHG

-906 SEMVG
+906 SELVG
-911 LQLLETNFSN
+911 MQLLETNFSN

-977 SSDGVYRDNGEY
+977 SSDGVYRDDGEY
-989 VQAEST
+989 IQAEST

-1013 TDVGVDG
+1013 TDVAVNSD
-1020 ADLNLSLNP
+1020 DVSLSLNP
-1029 YEMVQLVFEFGDN
+1029 YEMVQLVFEFGDT

-1047 DESQNIVGTPENDE
+1047 DEGRQVVGTSGDDE
-1061 IVTEGG
+1061 IITDNG
-1067 NDSVEGLAGNDN
+1067 NDSILGIEGDDN
-1079 IIANGGFDTV
+1079 IIANGGFDTI

-1096 RIEGGKQDDFVYGDE
+1096 RMEGGKQDDFVYGDE

-1131 DSISGN
+1131 DSMSGN

-1157 NDSMNG
+1157 GDSMNG
-1163 GQGNDV
+1163 GQGSDT
-1169 LKGGDGRDTMTGYNG
+1169 LKGGNGRDTMTGYNG
-1184 ADTFAFELEDMMDG
+1184 SDTFAFELEDMMDG
-1198 DIITDFEPGR
+1198 DIITDFEPGK
-1208 DVISLDYDDITSI
+1208 DVISLDYDDISSI

-1258 NFLFS
+1258 NFLFA